1 MPSDR
6 DAAGA
11 GRFAVGL
18 PALPADLDPRGRH
31 RSRSR
36 RGGGGRRPVLALT
49 RVVSAL
55 LSAVLLLTF
64 GMYWWK
70 YHSFNAGLQRLNV
83 FGASVSKPSH
93 DIDGKDQNILIV
105 GNDDR
110 STMTAAEVHLLHTG
124 VDGGSLNTDTM
135 MIVHVPADGKRATL
149 LSLPRDSYVAIPGF
163 SSNKLNA
170 AYPDGYSAASG
181 SASSKRAAGARV
193 LVQTIQN
200 LTGLT
205 IDHFVQV
212 DLLGFYRI
220 SNAIGGVS
228 VNMCNAVSDKN
239 SGLNLHKGVNVVK
252 GVSAL
257 AFVRQRYNFPDGN
270 GDLDRVQRQRYF
282 LTAAFRKLASAGTI
296 LNPVALQNLLNAVR
310 SSMYMDTGLDPIALG
325 RQMENLSANNIVGR
339 TIPTEGFGY
348 ANVGGQ
354 SLSIVKVD
362 PAHVKAFVN
371 TLIGTTDSALAS
383 AKTVAPSTVT
393 VDVLNAGSGINN
405 AARDNSNNLRTQGF
419 QIGTVS
425 DHASIS
431 ATTIEYAD
439 GMQAQAKTLAAYVP
453 GAVLLKAAVAHVTL
467 LLGADGIG
475 AKAKVAGSSSSAAPT
490 TSAAPQP
497 KAIDSG
503 CIN

>member
-1 MPSDR
+1 M
-6 DAAGA
+6 
-11 GRFAVGL
+11 
-18 PALPADLDPRGRH
+18 
-31 RSRSR
+31 
-36 RGGGGRRPVLALT
+36 
-49 RVVSAL
+49 
-55 LSAVLLLTF
+55 LSVLLLVTF
-64 GMYWWK
+64 GVYWWK
-70 YHSFNAGLQRLNV
+70 YHAFSSGLNRLNI
-83 FGASVSKPSH
+83 FGSSATTKTTH
-93 DIDGKDQNILIV
+93 DIDGKDQNLLIV

-110 STMTAAEVHLLHTG
+110 STATDAELQQLGTTR
-124 VDGGSLNTDTM
+124 DGGSLNTDTM
-135 MIVHVPADGKRATL
+135 MIVHVPADGKKATL
-149 LSLPRDSYVAIPGF
+149 ISLPRDSYVAIPGF

-181 SASSKRAAGARV
+181 SASAKRAAGARV

-239 SGLNLHKGVNVVK
+239 SGLNLHKGVNVVR

-296 LNPVALQNLLNAVR
+296 LNPIALQNLLNAVR
-310 SSMYMDTGLDPIALG
+310 SSMYMDSGLDPIALG

-371 TLIGTTDSALAS
+371 TLI
-383 AKTVAPSTVT
+383 
-393 VDVLNAGSGINN
+393 
-405 AARDNSNNLRTQGF
+405 
-419 QIGTVS
+419 
-425 DHASIS
+425 
-431 ATTIEYAD
+431 
-439 GMQAQAKTLAAYVP
+439 
-453 GAVLLKAAVAHVTL
+453 
-467 LLGADGIG
+467 
-475 AKAKVAGSSSSAAPT
+475 
-490 TSAAPQP
+490 
-497 KAIDSG
+497 
-503 CIN
+503 